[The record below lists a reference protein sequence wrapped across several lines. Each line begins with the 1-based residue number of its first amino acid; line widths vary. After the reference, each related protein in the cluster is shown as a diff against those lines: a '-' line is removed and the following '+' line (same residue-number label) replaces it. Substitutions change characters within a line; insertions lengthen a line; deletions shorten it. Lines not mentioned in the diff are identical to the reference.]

1 MHAYSL
7 LPSVPWLTQHWML
20 ILAVGVVMRIAYEWI
35 GTYRRDRSWSM
46 RTQVGILAAGGVL
59 WAPLFLSAR

>member
-1 MHAYSL
+1 
-7 LPSVPWLTQHWML
+7 ML

-35 GTYRRDRSWSM
+35 GTYRRDRSWSV